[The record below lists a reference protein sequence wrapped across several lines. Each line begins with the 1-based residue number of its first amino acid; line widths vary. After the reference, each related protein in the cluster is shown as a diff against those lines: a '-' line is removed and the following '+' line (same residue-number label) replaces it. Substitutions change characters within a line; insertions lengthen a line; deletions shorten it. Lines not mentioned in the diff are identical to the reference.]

1 MDWYDYGARF
11 YDPSLGRWHCVDPKS
26 EVNRRWSP
34 YRYAY
39 NNPLKFIDPDGMY
52 EDWVEKNNG
61 NVYWDEDALSQATT
75 AEGEKYLGKRVVE
88 VNEADG
94 SVTTYNEDKSI
105 SEGGSFILNDVKV
118 SPNDGDIV
126 ARSVNKAINEDGST
140 VVKGMAAFTGGIIG
154 GAELGAVASTVPWQ
168 AVGNAILQKGAQ
180 GTLAI
185 MEQGGNAINT
195 VGGFV
200 ASNPELTGVATE
212 TFLGITMDL
221 RMVDKPH
228 NAYSTPAGE
237 IANTVI
243 TLGIEGINYIKEKE

>member
-1 MDWYDYGARF
+1 
-11 YDPSLGRWHCVDPKS
+11 VDPKS

-39 NNPLKFIDPDGMY
+39 NNPLRFIDPDGML
-52 EDWVEKNNG
+52 EDWVEKDNG
-61 NVYWDEDALSQATT
+61 NVEWDEEALSNETT
-75 AEGEKYLGKRVVE
+75 QKGDKYLGENVVE
-88 VNEADG
+88 VDEADG

-105 SEGGSFILNDVKV
+105 TKGGSFILNDVKV
-118 SPNDGDIV
+118 SPDDGDVV
-126 ARSVNKAINEDGST
+126 AQSVNNAINKDGSS
-140 VVKGMAAFTGGIIG
+140 VVKGMTAFTGGIIG
-154 GAELGAVASTVPWQ
+154 GAELGAAASTVPLQ

-180 GTLAI
+180 GALAI
-185 MEQGGNAINT
+185 MEQGGNTINA

-200 ASNPELTGVATE
+200 ASNPKLMGIVTE

-237 IANTVI
+237 MVNTVI
-243 TLGIEGINYIKEKE
+243 TLGVEYINEKE